1 MVCVVISSLLHLTAG
16 QECFRARE
24 DFLYVPS
31 LKLDVCVSMRGNLFA
46 GEEIL

>member
-16 QECFRARE
+16 QESFRARE

-31 LKLDVCVSMRGNLFA
+31 IKLDICVRMRGDLFA
-46 GEEIL
+46 GEGIL